1 MAYPNNLI
9 PRLNM
14 IVWSFG
20 PLDCRMDSPD
30 LHTSLQFERKA
41 SNTCGEWILWTNGKT
56 VSPITNISISILTK
70 KKSTYRFCYYSCL
83 KLTKLLWLFVW
94 RFNRLIP
101 MVIMLVI
108 SILIATTLA
117 EISEG
122 AITVCKIT
130 EVCPEAF
137 GLTISGVHL
146 GVRRRKVRSSTPLP
160 FVTILNFV
168 DKEKRLRKVHAISFP

>member
-1 MAYPNNLI
+1 
-9 PRLNM
+9 
-14 IVWSFG
+14 
-20 PLDCRMDSPD
+20 
-30 LHTSLQFERKA
+30 
-41 SNTCGEWILWTNGKT
+41 
-56 VSPITNISISILTK
+56 
-70 KKSTYRFCYYSCL
+70 
-83 KLTKLLWLFVW
+83 
-94 RFNRLIP
+94 

-137 GLTISGVHL
+137 GPTISGVHF
-146 GVRRRKVRSSTPLP
+146 GVRIRKVRSSTLP

-168 DKEKRLRKVHAISFP
+168 DKEKRLRKFLAISFP